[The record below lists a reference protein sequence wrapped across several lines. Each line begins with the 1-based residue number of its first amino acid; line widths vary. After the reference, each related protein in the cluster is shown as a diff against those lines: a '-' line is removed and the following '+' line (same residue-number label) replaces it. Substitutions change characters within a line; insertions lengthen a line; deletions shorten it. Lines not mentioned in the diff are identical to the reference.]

1 MVKIFKSKV
10 IIVLI
15 LLIIFFV
22 TGVMVLRSRNLTE
35 EETEISN
42 NLIEDDVDI
51 DDSVEDIIDSL
62 SNTIINNKYEKIMED
77 NSIYTEDL
85 EARNNVIAEEYGRA
99 VKLFNVF
106 ANENSLNLTYVE
118 PIEDRIS
125 RFEGSAEGQISMLLQ
140 KLSDL
145 GAETVNYFTDEEG
158 LNIDLSIGNRDVVLA
173 ETMINI
179 GMTYS
184 DILYKASI
192 ENIDSSFKFSTS
204 KLNEFRSMITND
216 SSLNYDLVDDY
227 ISKVISGEYSKESAY
242 LNKIDKNI
250 YESIIVNK
258 NTCYYKM
265 VYNPLL

>member
-1 MVKIFKSKV
+1 MVKIFKSKT

-42 NLIEDDVDI
+42 NLNEDDVDI
-51 DDSVEDIIDSL
+51 EDSIEDIIDSL
-62 SNTIINNKYEKIMED
+62 SNTIINNKYENIIED

-85 EARNNVIAEEYGRA
+85 EARNNVISEEYGRA
-99 VKLFNVF
+99 VRLFNIF

-125 RFEGSAEGQISMLLQ
+125 RFEGIAEGQVSMLLQ

-158 LNIDLSIGNRDVVLA
+158 LNIDLSIGNKEAVLKD
-173 ETMINI
+173 TMISI
-179 GMTYS
+179 GETYS

-204 KLNEFRSMITND
+204 KLNDFRRMIIDDN
-216 SSLNYDLVDDY
+216 SLNYDLVDDY
-227 ISKVISGEYSKESAY
+227 ISKVISGEYSNESAY

-250 YESIIVNK
+250 YETIIVDK
-258 NTCYYKM
+258 NTCYYKL

>member
-1 MVKIFKSKV
+1 M
-10 IIVLI
+10 I
-15 LLIIFFV
+15 L
-22 TGVMVLRSRNLTE
+22 RNRNLTE
-35 EETEISN
+35 EQTEISN
-42 NLIEDDVDI
+42 NLNEDDVNI
-51 DDSVEDIIDSL
+51 NDSVENTINSL
-62 SNTIINNKYEKIMED
+62 SNTIINNKYENIIED
-77 NSIYTEDL
+77 NSMYIVDL

-99 VKLFNVF
+99 VRLFNNF
-106 ANENSLNLTYVE
+106 ANENSLNLTYLE

-125 RFEGSAEGQISMLLQ
+125 RFEGIAEGKVSMLLQ

-158 LNIDLSIGNRDVVLA
+158 LNIDLSIGNKEAVLKD
-173 ETMINI
+173 TMISI
-179 GMTYS
+179 GETYS
-184 DILYKASI
+184 NILYKASI

-204 KLNEFRSMITND
+204 KLNDFRSMITDD

-227 ISKVISGEYSKESAY
+227 ISKVISGEYSRESAY

-250 YESIIVNK
+250 YETIIVDK

>member
-1 MVKIFKSKV
+1 MVKIFKNKF

-22 TGVMVLRSRNLTE
+22 TSIMVLRNRNLTK
-35 EETEISN
+35 EETETSK
-42 NLIEDDVDI
+42 NLNEDEVNIEDN
-51 DDSVEDIIDSL
+51 VENIIDSL
-62 SNTIINNKYEKIMED
+62 SNTIINNKYENIIED
-77 NSIYTEDL
+77 NSIYIIDL

-99 VKLFNVF
+99 VRLFNNF

-125 RFEGSAEGQISMLLQ
+125 RFEVIAEGQVSMLLQ
-140 KLSDL
+140 KLSNL

-158 LNIDLSIGNRDVVLA
+158 LNIDLSIGNKEAVLKD
-173 ETMINI
+173 TMISI
-179 GMTYS
+179 GYTYS

-204 KLNEFRSMITND
+204 KLNDFRSMIIDDN
-216 SSLNYDLVDDY
+216 SLNYDLVDDY
-227 ISKVISGEYSKESAY
+227 ISKVISGEYSRESAY

-250 YESIIVNK
+250 YETIIVDK
-258 NTCYYKM
+258 NTCYYKL